1 MSMAEARTLR
11 ERGGNRPP
19 RLPASLRKLG
29 DESIRY
35 LLVSAVA
42 LGCDLAVYAGL
53 IRAGAMAAVA
63 GALGYA
69 LGILVHYALSAY
81 WVFPDVD
88 GTRRTAPTLVK
99 FAATGLLGLMTTAA
113 IIDGLTRHHIAGAYA
128 AKGVA
133 IVSAYLAVFILRR
146 TYVFAGSLRA

>member
-1 MSMAEARTLR
+1 MSMAGARPLR
-11 ERGGNRPP
+11 HRGDNRSP
-19 RLPASLRKLG
+19 RLPASLRRLG
-29 DESIRY
+29 AESIRY
-35 LLVSAVA
+35 FLVSAVA

-53 IRAGAMAAVA
+53 IAGGAMAAAA
-63 GALGYA
+63 GVLGYA
-69 LGILVHYALSAY
+69 FGMVVHYALSAY

-113 IIDGLTRHHIAGAYA
+113 IIDGLTRHHIAGAFA

-133 IVSAYLAVFILRR
+133 VVSAYLAVFILRR
-146 TYVFAGSLRA
+146 TYVFVGSLRA

>member
-1 MSMAEARTLR
+1 VSAAVAETLR
-11 ERGGNRPP
+11 DRGGNRLP
-19 RLPASLRKLG
+19 RLPANLRKLG
-29 DESIRY
+29 GESIRY
-35 LLVSAVA
+35 FVVSAVA

-53 IRAGAMAAVA
+53 IKGGAMAAAA

-69 LGILVHYALSAY
+69 LGMLVHYALSTY

-113 IIDGLTRHHIAGAYA
+113 IIDVLTRHHIAGAYA
-128 AKGVA
+128 AKGAAV
-133 IVSAYLAVFILRR
+133 VSAFLAVFILRR
-146 TYVFAGSLRA
+146 MYVFAGSLRT